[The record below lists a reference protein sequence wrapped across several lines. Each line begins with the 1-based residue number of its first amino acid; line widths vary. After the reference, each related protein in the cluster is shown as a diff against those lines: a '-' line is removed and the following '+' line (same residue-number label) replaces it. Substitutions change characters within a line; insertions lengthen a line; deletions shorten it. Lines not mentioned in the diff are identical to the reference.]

1 MGISPAGRLSGWWPA
16 RKGYTENLNRG
27 GCKMCNEICYRCAGR
42 TTCGADAAKEWRE
55 EESENREVKESCDY
69 LGG

>member
-1 MGISPAGRLSGWWPA
+1 
-16 RKGYTENLNRG
+16 
-27 GCKMCNEICYRCAGR
+27 MCNEICYRCAGR